1 MNCSKGYTIWTSN
14 DEPFEILL
22 GDSNKCEFSFAWKE
36 YYGFFPTIFIAED
49 EIMRLPGQLGAKIP
63 AYMII
68 VEHMQGP
75 SEMVVKDVF
84 MYDEKIY
91 HYRRMTIDDLKALDI
106 FTELEISEN
115 GESNFKFI
123 W

>member
-22 GDSNKCEFSFAWKE
+22 GDSNKCEFAFSWKE
-36 YYGFFPTIFIAED
+36 YYGFFPTIFDAEG
-49 EIMRLPGQLGAKIP
+49 EILRLVTQLGSKIQT
-63 AYMII
+63 YMLI
-68 VEHMQGP
+68 VEHTQGR
-75 SEMVVKDVF
+75 SEMVIKDVF
-84 MYDEKIY
+84 KYDKNIY
-91 HYRRMTIDDLKALDI
+91 QYRRVTIDDLKALDV

-115 GESNFKFI
+115 GESNFKFV